1 MSQAPRLTRARQLTA
16 SVWPGKDGSA
26 SPGAARLRKLAAAG
40 STGVLPFTGPG
51 DGAIYVRAG
60 QVVHAESART
70 AGPVVATEL
79 ATPLAAQAD
88 RLTAALALAE
98 PAVDAVADLLSGD
111 SRPAR
116 FRSGAVP
123 PVGLAAGIGV
133 DALLAEVAR
142 RQRLTRQLAAVVTAD
157 TTVVRNPHLGAQDVR
172 VSALQ
177 WALLIRVRRGA
188 TPRDLARALSRS
200 VFGTTIE
207 VYRLLALRLLTV
219 PRPAAPAGSPP
230 RVMPGPGPVPLS
242 FIRAAADK
250 KGGSMPDHVEAD
262 PAAGSAR

>member
-26 SPGAARLRKLAAAG
+26 SPGGARLRKLAAAG

-51 DGAIYVRAG
+51 DGAIYVRG
-60 QVVHAESART
+60 GRVVHAESART
-70 AGPVVATEL
+70 PGPVVATEL
-79 ATPLAAQAD
+79 ATPAD

-116 FRSGAVP
+116 FRSAAVP
-123 PVGLAAGIGV
+123 PVGLAAGIPV

-142 RQRLTRQLAAVVTAD
+142 RQRVTRQLAAIVTAD
-157 TTVVRNPHLGAQDVR
+157 TTVVRNPHPGAQDVR

-188 TPRDLARALSRS
+188 TPRDLAGALSRS

-250 KGGSMPDHVEAD
+250 KGGSMPDHVEAGPAG
-262 PAAGSAR
+262 PAAGGAR

>member
-1 MSQAPRLTRARQLTA
+1 MSQAQRLTRARQLTA

-51 DGAIYVRAG
+51 DGAIYVRG
-60 QVVHAESART
+60 GRVVHAESART
-70 AGPVVATEL
+70 PGPVIAPEL
-79 ATPLAAQAD
+79 ATPAD

-111 SRPAR
+111 SRPTR
-116 FRSGAVP
+116 FRSATVP
-123 PVGLAAGIGV
+123 PIGLAAGIGV

-142 RQRLTRQLAAVVTAD
+142 RQRVTRQLAAIVTAD
-157 TTVVRNPHLGAQDVR
+157 TTVVRNPHLGAQNVR

-200 VFGTTIE
+200 VFCTTIE

-250 KGGSMPDHVEAD
+250 KGGSMPDHVEAG
-262 PAAGSAR
+262 PAAGGAR